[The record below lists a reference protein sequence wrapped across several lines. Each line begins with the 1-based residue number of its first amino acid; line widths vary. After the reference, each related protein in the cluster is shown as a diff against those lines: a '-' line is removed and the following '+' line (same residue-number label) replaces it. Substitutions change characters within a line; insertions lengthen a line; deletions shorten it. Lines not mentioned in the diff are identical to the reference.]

1 MPMSAVHNPFQHH
14 TTGNV
19 VIPLVLGAS
28 SVNYNKQV
36 FNAGANIVGG
46 EIAETLIQREVK
58 QEVAE
63 QVGKEMAQRLVKE
76 GLTEGMGKAAR
87 KQLTEEVAQ
96 QIFKEGAGQI
106 TESAARKMARKQ
118 VTKEFY
124 QQSLTKGG
132 KWFAKR
138 AGQYGALVGIGWAFF
153 RFGNGAVGALGDV
166 LGEAG
171 ADTVNGTL
179 GWMGD
184 NPGVSA
190 LAVGFVIF
198 LVAAAVIP
206 AVAGKKVKDSV
217 TKEDSGED
225 SGE

>member
-28 SVNYNKQV
+28 GVNYNKQI
-36 FNAGANIVGG
+36 FNAGGAIAGG
-46 EIAETLIQREVK
+46 LVQEVIQKEVK

-63 QVGKEMAQRLVKE
+63 KLGKETAQRLVKD
-76 GLTEGMGKAAR
+76 GFIEGMGKATR

-96 QIFKEGAGQI
+96 QIVKETGEEI
-106 TESAARKMARKQ
+106 SLSAARKMASKQ

-132 KWFAKR
+132 KWFAKK
-138 AGQYGALVGIGWAFF
+138 AGQYGAIVGVGWAFF
-153 RFGNGAVGALGDV
+153 RFGSGAVNALGDF

-171 ADTVNGTL
+171 ADAVNGTL
-179 GWMGD
+179 DFMGD
-184 NPGVSA
+184 NPGTSA

-206 AVAGKKVKDSV
+206 AVAGKKVRDVVIKN
-217 TKEDSGED
+217 DSGED
-225 SGE
+225 RE

>member
-28 SVNYNKQV
+28 SVNYNKQI
-36 FNAGANIVGG
+36 FNANPLALVGK
-46 EIAETLIQREVK
+46 EALQKQVK
-58 QEVAE
+58 QEAAE
-63 QVGKEMAQRLVKE
+63 KVGKEMAQQLVKE

-87 KQLTEEVAQ
+87 EGLTRTVAE
-96 QIFKEGAGQI
+96 QIVK
-106 TESAARKMARKQ
+106 ESAGAIGPDLARKIARNQIRKQ
-118 VTKEFY
+118 YYTTMMTK
-124 QQSLTKGG
+124 SG

-153 RFGNGAVGALGDV
+153 RFGGGAVNALGDV

-184 NPGVSA
+184 NPGVSS
-190 LAVGFVIF
+190 LAVGFIIF

-206 AVAGKKVKDSV
+206 AIAGKKVKDSV
-217 TKEDSGED
+217 TKDDSGED